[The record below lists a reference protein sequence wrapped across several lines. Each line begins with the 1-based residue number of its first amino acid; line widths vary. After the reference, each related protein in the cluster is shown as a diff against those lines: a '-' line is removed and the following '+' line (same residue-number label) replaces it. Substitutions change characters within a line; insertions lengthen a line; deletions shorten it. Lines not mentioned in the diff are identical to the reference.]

1 MTTDSNRKPFASH
14 FAPPRRRWHGRSAI
28 LTTPATLLLASTA
41 FAEGSVEVNVPN
53 DQHAQAAEDVAVGAT
68 TLRLG
73 RLGVDILT
81 AGEQIGWTGTG
92 SLAIWAPGVDP
103 DTAAATTTL
112 ASGASYTTTAAGEW
126 TIEMSSDQTGAWDIS
141 VTGAAAG
148 YGRLFSKGWY
158 FVTGGRTAAQATNA
172 SFYALVPGGAP
183 GHSGVMELRL
193 DGMSGNRYFIAANPR
208 GVDGMAAGRS
218 VPAAGN
224 SVTPEYKI
232 YLNPPEVSTFDPIA
246 PEISLLAF
254 NGGEAACQAVELGAA
269 PGTFQFTSNIAG
281 TYHLVCDTNT
291 DGTFDRVSRTDFS
304 SVNLAVAG
312 SNTVTWDGT
321 DDTGAAVAPG
331 DYECRVFLNTGEMHY
346 VAWDIETAYQGLRM
360 FAVTETGPGTF
371 ARTGLD
377 MFWDDS
383 DPGLV
388 AAADLPG
395 AEDTFPLETS
405 GALGRN
411 AGAYADDADVC
422 TAASSAVCNARGW
435 GNYAT
440 GNGVSEGD
448 DGLLDTY
455 AYLDTV
461 SSQVITIAAVAVTHS
476 DADSFSDF
484 TEECVIGT
492 DPNDVDTDGDGLD
505 DDVED
510 DGTGVDTDGDGVNDA
525 LDADSDADG
534 VTDAVEGAD
543 DVDGDGIG
551 NALDLDSD
559 GDGILDV
566 VEAGVGALDADGDG
580 RLDDLTDDD
589 GDGLAAGVDADDDDA
604 SVVTSTAPDPNTDGE
619 NGVDRLDLDSDDD
632 GFSDVVEAGG
642 VDDGEGRLDGS
653 GVDADGDGIDD
664 AIDVTEGGTALPVP
678 NSDGAD
684 DGADYAD
691 ADLDDDGVGDDAD
704 SDRFDPNVCGDAD
717 GDTCED
723 CSSGSFDL
731 LDDGVDSDGDG
742 TCDAAE
748 IDGDGDG
755 VPTDDD
761 RDDADPTVCSDT
773 DGDLCDDCS
782 SGTFAPDADGT
793 DVDADGL
800 CSARDPDDAD
810 ADADEDGVRDGD
822 ERSPF
827 VDTDGDGLPNV
838 VDADSDDDGLLDGT
852 ELGSDCVDPA
862 TDPAICVPDANPETI
877 TDPLSR
883 DTDGGGVTDTN
894 EDPNLDGAVDDG
906 EGDPLTGA
914 DDAGQTV
921 ADGDGDGLSDAA
933 EAALGTDP
941 DDADSDDDG
950 TLDGEERNP
959 GLDTD
964 GDGLRNGRDPDS
976 DDDGLLDG
984 LEEGT
989 DCTAIG
995 TEMPPCQVDADPDS
1009 TTSPLLADTDAG
1021 GIRDGAEDANQNGA
1035 VDAGETDPANPL
1047 DDRPCDGDADCG
1059 AADDGIVCD
1068 TDASVCVVGC
1078 RGTGSPADCPAGE
1091 SCTST
1096 DASLGLCE
1104 AAGSGGAGGAGGAS
1118 AAGAAGGPPAGGAA
1132 GQTATG
1138 GAAGEP
1144 ATAGAAGEIATGGA
1158 AGERPTGGAAGRA
1171 ATGGAAGE
1179 PAIAGAAGEP
1189 QTGGT
1194 TTVTGGASTGGAV
1207 APAAGSGGLSLE
1219 GGGCDCATPRRATSV
1234 VWPWLALPALVL
1246 GRRRR
1251 RR

>member
-1 MTTDSNRKPFASH
+1 MTTSSTRRPLASCLT
-14 FAPPRRRWHGRSAI
+14 PSPRPWRRRSSL
-28 LTTPATLLLASTA
+28 LTALAALMLASSA
-41 FAEGSVEVNVPN
+41 FAEGSAEVNVPN
-53 DQHAQAAEDVAVGAT
+53 DQHAQAAENVAVGAA

-73 RLGVDILT
+73 RLGVDILA
-81 AGEQIGWTGTG
+81 AGERIGWTGTG
-92 SLAIWAPGVDP
+92 SLAVWAPGLNP
-103 DTAAATTTL
+103 DAAAATTTL
-112 ASGASYTTTAAGEW
+112 ASGASFATTAAGEW
-126 TIEMSSDQTGAWDIS
+126 TIEMGSDQTGAWDIS

-148 YGRLFSKGWY
+148 YGRLFSRGWY
-158 FVTGGRTAAQATNA
+158 FVTGGRTAAEATNA
-172 SFYALVPGGAP
+172 SFFALVPGGTP
-183 GHSGVMELRL
+183 ERSGVMELRL
-193 DGMSGNRYFIAANPR
+193 DGMSGNRYFIAANRR
-208 GVDGMAAGRS
+208 GVDGTAAGRS

-232 YLNPPEVSTFDPIA
+232 YLNPPEASTFDPMA
-246 PEISLLAF
+246 PELSLLTF
-254 NGGEAACQAVELGAA
+254 NGGDAACQAVELGVA

-304 SVNLAVAG
+304 SVNLAAAG
-312 SNTVTWDGT
+312 VNSVTWDGT
-321 DDTGAAVAPG
+321 DDTGTAVAPG
-331 DYECRVFLNTGEMHY
+331 TYECRVFLNTGEMHY

-360 FAVTETGPGTF
+360 FGVTETGPGTF
-371 ARTGLD
+371 ARAGLD

-395 AEDTFPLETS
+395 AEDAFPLETS

-411 AGAYADDADVC
+411 AGAYGDAADVC

-455 AYLDTV
+455 AYLNTV
-461 SSQVITIAAVAVTHS
+461 SSQVITVEAVAVTHS

-492 DPNDVDTDGDGLD
+492 DPNNVDTDGDGLD

-525 LDADSDADG
+525 LDADSDGDG
-534 VTDAVEGAD
+534 VTDAMEGSD
-543 DVDGDGIG
+543 DVDGDGVA

-566 VEAGVGALDADGDG
+566 VEAGVGDLDANGDG
-580 RLDDLTDDD
+580 RIDDLTDAD
-589 GDGLAAGVDADDDDA
+589 GDGLAARVDADDDDA

-619 NGVDRLDLDSDDD
+619 DGVDRLDLDSDGD
-632 GFSDVVEAGG
+632 GIPDVVEAGG
-642 VDDGEGRLDGS
+642 EDDGEGHHAGS

-691 ADLDDDGVGDDAD
+691 ADSDNDGVTDDAD

-723 CSSGSFDL
+723 CSSGTFDL
-731 LDDGVDSDGDG
+731 LADGVDTDGDG

-755 VPTDDD
+755 VTAGDDS
-761 RDDADPTVCSDT
+761 DDADPTVCADT
-773 DGDLCDDCS
+773 DGDSCDDCS

-793 DVDADGL
+793 DADADGL
-800 CSARDPDDAD
+800 CSARDPHDAD

-822 ERSPF
+822 EPSPF
-827 VDTDGDGLPNV
+827 ADTDGDGLINV
-838 VDADSDDDGLLDGT
+838 LDPDSDDDGLLDGT
-852 ELGSDCVDPA
+852 ELGTDCLDEA
-862 TDPAICVPDANPETI
+862 TDPAVCVPDADPDTT

-894 EDPNLDGAVDDG
+894 EDPNLNGAVDDG
-906 EGDPLTGA
+906 EGDPLA
-914 DDAGQTV
+914 ASDDAGQTI
-921 ADGDGDGLSDAA
+921 ADGDEDGLSDAA
-933 EAALGTDP
+933 EATLGTNP

-959 GLDTD
+959 SLDTD

-989 DCTAIG
+989 DCAAIG
-995 TEMPPCQVDADPDS
+995 TESPPCRVDADPDS
-1009 TTSPLLADTDAG
+1009 TTSPLLVDTDAG
-1021 GIRDGAEDANQNGA
+1021 GISDGIEDSNRNGA
-1035 VDAGETDPANPL
+1035 VDDGETDPNDPI
-1047 DDRPCDGDADCG
+1047 DDVPCAGDADCG
-1059 AADDGIVCD
+1059 AADDGVVCD
-1068 TDASVCVVGC
+1068 TDAGVCVVGC
-1078 RGTGSPADCPAGE
+1078 RGSGSPADCPAGE
-1091 SCTST
+1091 TCTST

-1104 AAGSGGAGGAGGAS
+1104 VAGGGGAGGAGGVP
-1118 AAGAAGGPPAGGAA
+1118 AAGAAGAPGGAA
-1132 GQTATG
+1132 GTPAATGGISAAAGAAGEAALGGGAGEAATG
-1138 GAAGEP
+1138 GAAGE
-1144 ATAGAAGEIATGGA
+1144 
-1158 AGERPTGGAAGRA
+1158 A

-1179 PAIAGAAGEP
+1179 PSAAGAAGGP
-1189 QTGGT
+1189 QTGGAT
-1194 TTVTGGASTGGAV
+1194 TTTGGASTGGTV
-1207 APAAGSGGLSLE
+1207 VPATGSGGLSLE
-1219 GGGCDCATPRRATSV
+1219 GGGCDCATPRRAASV
-1234 VWPWLALPALVL
+1234 AWLWLALPALVL